1 MAQSTQLKSFGASS
15 QMCLFL
21 KKTNQSLKVDS
32 QQAKQNWLNIY
43 TYNEKK
49 VYLNL

>member
-1 MAQSTQLKSFGASS
+1 MSIHNLCFVQKYEKYQS
-15 QMCLFL
+15 FL
-21 KKTNQSLKVDS
+21 SLKVDS